1 MSAIVTGIVQG
12 GVYALFSLSLAL
24 VFSVMRLVNFSHGDL
39 LTLALYGIV
48 AISGLG
54 LAVPVAVAA
63 VIVGMAGVGLILYRV
78 VFAPSF
84 RAPDPGLAQVFAT
97 VAVSIVI
104 QNSLLSGFGA
114 DTHTVAQPDWGSVQL
129 LGTSIPVQ
137 RLIPLAV
144 LVLVSLVLGL
154 GLSRTRFGITVR
166 AVAEARDNA
175 TLSGINVR
183 RVYAIVSAGACALVG
198 VAAGALAPIYIVY
211 PTTGFNLLLIAF
223 MAVVIGGLGSVSGAV
238 AGGLLL
244 GVVESVSGFYLG
256 TIWAPAFMYAV
267 FLLVLLFRPNGL
279 VGDPSWK
286 LA

>member
-48 AISGLG
+48 AVAGLG
-54 LAVPVAVAA
+54 LAVPIAVAV
-63 VIVGMAGVGLILYRV
+63 VVVGMAAVGVILYRV
-78 VFAPSF
+78 VFPPSF

-114 DTHTVAQPDWGSVQL
+114 DTHTVAQPDWGTLQLASASV
-129 LGTSIPVQ
+129 PAV

-144 LVLVSLVLGL
+144 LVLVSAVLVLVFA
-154 GLSRTRFGITVR
+154 RTRFGIAVR
-166 AVAEARDNA
+166 AVAEDRHNA
-175 TLSGINVR
+175 TLTGINVR

-198 VAAGALAPIYIVY
+198 VAAGALAPIYIIY

-223 MAVVIGGLGSVSGAV
+223 MAVVIGGLGSLPGAV

-244 GVVESVSGFYLG
+244 GLVESLSGFYLG
-256 TIWAPAFMYAV
+256 TIWAPAFMYGV
-267 FLLVLLFRPNGL
+267 FLLVLIFRPNGL